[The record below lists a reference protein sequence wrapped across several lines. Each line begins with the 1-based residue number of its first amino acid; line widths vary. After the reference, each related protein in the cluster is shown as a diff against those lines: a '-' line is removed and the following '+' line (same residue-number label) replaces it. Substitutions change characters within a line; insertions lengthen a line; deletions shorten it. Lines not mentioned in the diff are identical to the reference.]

1 MNAKTRLAAVAAQF
15 GGRRRA
21 HPLPLELDASRS
33 DLSSTTSISP
43 ALSPPPPSFSPPRP
57 SDSNPFLCIR
67 ESSSHLFRFLMEV
80 GPSSPQAS
88 PPPSKPSTPVPY
100 PLFAPKRPSGSPKAS
115 YQVPG
120 SSAPPAGPPA
130 KKPRAKKT
138 SAGPGASKDARQAKL
153 AFAGSG
159 GGLAAVRVP
168 LEAEERNGGGPE
180 SSAGKAQGKG
190 KGKVNHDDSEL
201 AEVRTMDKTSK
212 PRATKRSK
220 MNAVKSDSELGLSL
234 TAISVWACCMYDSD
248 EVRLLLFHRERSR
261 RVDGASTNHW

>member
-1 MNAKTRLAAVAAQF
+1 
-15 GGRRRA
+15 
-21 HPLPLELDASRS
+21 
-33 DLSSTTSISP
+33 
-43 ALSPPPPSFSPPRP
+43 
-57 SDSNPFLCIR
+57 
-67 ESSSHLFRFLMEV
+67 MEV

-115 YQVPG
+115 YQVHG
-120 SSAPPAGPPA
+120 SSAPPAGPLA

-168 LEAEERNGGGPE
+168 LEEEERIGGGGPE

-190 KGKVNHDDSEL
+190 KGKVKVNHDDSEF

-220 MNAVKSDSELGLSL
+220 MSAIKSDSELGLSL
-234 TAISVWACCMYDSD
+234 TAISVWACCMHDSD

-261 RVDGASTNHW
+261 SVDGASKNHW